1 MKIYFAASIRGGRAD
16 VEIYRQLIEHL
27 KKQHQVLTEHIGDY
41 SLSDKGEK
49 QLPDQKIYQRD
60 MDWLKQCDVVVAETS
75 NPSLGVGYELANAQF
90 YNKPVLILHNRSTQ
104 LSAMIN
110 GCDYYQDVFYYQDI
124 DQAKK
129 FLDDKLN

>member
-41 SLSDKGEK
+41 SLSVKGEK

-60 MDWLKQCDVVVAETS
+60 MEWLKQCDVVVAETS
-75 NPSLGVGYELANAQF
+75 NPSLGVGYELAQAQF
-90 YNKPVLILHNRSTQ
+90 CNKPVLILHNQRTQ

-110 GCDYYQDVFYYQDI
+110 GCEYYQDIFYYQDI
-124 DQAKK
+124 DQAKQI
-129 FLDDKLN
+129 LDEKLK